1 MGIGSLVYIINLLI
15 APVANFLMRLGS
27 QGKEP
32 RIFVAVTF
40 FKPENYMDVDIG
52 LVYELRGREAN
63 TSQRHEEVSLPFFS
77 PNSSGG
83 RELWIDLRLACLPSQ
98 PNYMTHSAS
107 QA

>member
-15 APVANFLMRLGS
+15 APVANVLMRLGS
-27 QGKEP
+27 QGKEL
-32 RIFVAVTF
+32 RIFEGSDF
-40 FKPENYMDVDIG
+40 FQTRKLYGYGYRLSV
-52 LVYELRGREAN
+52 RTQREAN

-77 PNSSGG
+77 PSSSSG